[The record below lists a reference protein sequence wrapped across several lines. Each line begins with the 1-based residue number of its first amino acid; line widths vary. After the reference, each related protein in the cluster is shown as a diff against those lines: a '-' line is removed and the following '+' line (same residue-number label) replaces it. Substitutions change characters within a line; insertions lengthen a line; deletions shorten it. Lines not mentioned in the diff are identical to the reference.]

1 MSVKNESKA
10 TEAKTEE
17 NSEEKGQGDL
27 TEEQL
32 EQVSGG
38 TVSNVVKTDAEITKA
53 TINNFR

>member
-1 MSVKNESKA
+1 MSVKNESDTA
-10 TEAKTEE
+10 EVKTED
-17 NSEEKGQGDL
+17 EEKDKGDL

-38 TVSNVVKTDAEITKA
+38 ITSNVQQKLADSAKS